1 MLTFIY
7 ILFED
12 GGAGKG
18 DPLQL
23 TTKKDPVQGLLHC
36 AAKASE
42 MSKWKAYV
50 LQEKARP
57 ATSDLELFSPPF
69 KGYPLHVSHWQLGH
83 GPPTFTHAR

>member
-1 MLTFIY
+1 MATMLTFIY

-36 AAKASE
+36 AAKAGE
-42 MSKWKAYV
+42 MKWKVYV
-50 LQEKARP
+50 LQAQE
-57 ATSDLELFSPPF
+57 
-69 KGYPLHVSHWQLGH
+69 H
-83 GPPTFTHAR
+83 